1 MSSFTIFMEYIK
13 KGGNIK
19 EQVRKEAY
27 QRALRYKNED
37 ANHEEDEDEKEDGKD
52 GTDGDGEFDK
62 Q

>member
-1 MSSFTIFMEYIK
+1 MEYIK
-13 KGGNIK
+13 KGGK

-37 ANHEEDEDEKEDGKD
+37 TNHEEDEDEKEDGKD

>member
-1 MSSFTIFMEYIK
+1 MEYIK
-13 KGGNIK
+13 KGSNIK

-27 QRALRYKNED
+27 QRVLRYKNED
-37 ANHEEDEDEKEDGKD
+37 VNNEEDEDEKEDNKD